1 MKSIKL
7 LIKDSV
13 FDKVIYFL
21 QNLPKDDVS
30 IIENKTIKEP
40 FVENENWDYWSEE
53 EIDKIGKIGFVS
65 NSFESD
71 DEDYS
76 KW

>member
-40 FVENENWDYWSEE
+40 FVENENWDYWSKE

-65 NSFESD
+65 DSFESD